1 MHSPGPFDPKDEFS
15 SELVVLALAAEAAVV
30 PTPPTAAVVVVT
42 LLWWEEIK
50 LLSATLDGAAADVD
64 EVGVACGGKLL
75 NVEVLPGRLEVEL
88 RTRGSVVLP
97 RRRILDVLPYMSQK
111 AQRGSEVSTCI

>member
-15 SELVVLALAAEAAVV
+15 SELVVLALAAEAVV
-30 PTPPTAAVVVVT
+30 STAAVVVVT

-50 LLSATLDGAAADVD
+50 LLSATLDGAADVD
-64 EVGVACGGKLL
+64 EVGVACGKLL
-75 NVEVLPGRLEVEL
+75 NEVLPGRLEVEL

-97 RRRILDVLPYMSQK
+97 RRRILDVLP
-111 AQRGSEVSTCI
+111 

>member
-15 SELVVLALAAEAAVV
+15 SELVVLALAAEAVV
-30 PTPPTAAVVVVT
+30 PTAAVVVVT

-50 LLSATLDGAAADVD
+50 LLSATLDGAADVD
-64 EVGVACGGKLL
+64 EVEVACGGRLL
-75 NVEVLPGRLEVEL
+75 NEVLPGRLEVEL

-97 RRRILDVLPYMSQK
+97 RRRILDVLP
-111 AQRGSEVSTCI
+111 

>member
-1 MHSPGPFDPKDEFS
+1 M
-15 SELVVLALAAEAAVV
+15 LALAAEAVV

-75 NVEVLPGRLEVEL
+75 NEVLPGRLEVEL